1 MKNTF
6 AKLQNFLLLSVL
18 LPVVYGCQGSGGSD
32 GSNPSIASLL
42 GGGGTEGGTD
52 ATTVVTTTGEQLA
65 QLHQPEPATMLLLGG
80 GLVAM
85 HYLKNK
91 KK

>member
-18 LPVVYGCQGSGGSD
+18 LPVVYGCQSSGGSD
-32 GSNPSIASLL
+32 GSPSITSLL
-42 GGGGTEGGTD
+42 GGGTEGAGGVIPPPGGGGD
-52 ATTVVTTTGEQLA
+52 QLA

-85 HYLKNK
+85 HYLKHRK
-91 KK
+91 TK